1 MKQVLLCLA
10 LFVLALLITWLIV
23 VALTLIPQYVVSSHV

>member
-1 MKQVLLCLA
+1 MQRLFLSLA

-23 VALTLIPQYVVSSHV
+23 LALSLLPQYVLHI

>member
-1 MKQVLLCLA
+1 MQRLFLSLA

-23 VALTLIPQYVVSSHV
+23 LTFSLIPQYVLHV

>member
-1 MKQVLLCLA
+1 MQRLFLSLA

-23 VALTLIPQYVVSSHV
+23 LALSLIP

>member
-1 MKQVLLCLA
+1 MKHLLLSLA

-23 VALTLIPQYVVSSHV
+23 VALILIPQYVVSFPV

>member
-10 LFVLALLITWLIV
+10 LFVLALVITWLIV
-23 VALTLIPQYVVSSHV
+23 VALILLPQSVVSVHV

>member
-1 MKQVLLCLA
+1 MKQVLLSLA

-23 VALTLIPQYVVSSHV
+23 VALLLIPQYVDSFPV